1 MKRLALSLLT
11 ATSLLFTPA
20 LAAASPAS
28 GSQSLAVSASG
39 VDPRWAQ
46 PGPSAVKVKVLANH
60 TLYYPA
66 TLTGRRPVVL
76 WGNGTFEVPESYG
89 GLLRHLASHGFIV
102 AAANTEQSGSGTEIK
117 AGIDLLAGFDRDPG
131 SEFYRHVDLEHI
143 GASGHSQGGAGAINA
158 GQDQRVDTTVPIQP
172 GPLAAPGQLK
182 GPALFLSGS
191 YDLIVLPLLVQL
203 MWLLAPQVPAVY
215 GSLRGATH
223 PEATGDGG
231 GFRGVVTAWFAYQL
245 TGNSAAAAEF
255 TGPGC
260 GLCTDSAWTDVRR
273 NAKAS

>member
-1 MKRLALSLLT
+1 MKRLVSLLLV
-11 ATSLLFTPA
+11 AMMSIGYV
-20 LAAASPAS
+20 AAPAS
-28 GSQSLAVSASG
+28 AVQSSG
-39 VDPRWAQ
+39 IDQQWAQ
-46 PGPSAVKVKVLANH
+46 PGPSAVKVKTLATH

-66 TLTGRRPVVL
+66 TLTGRHPVVL

-117 AGIDLLAGFDRDPG
+117 AGIDLLDGFDRDPG
-131 SEFYRHVDLEHI
+131 NEFYRHVDLEHI
-143 GASGHSQGGAGAINA
+143 GAAGHSQGGAGAINA

-203 MWLLAPQVPAVY
+203 LWSLAPQVPAVY

-223 PEATGDGG
+223 SEATGFGG

-260 GLCTDSAWTDVRR
+260 GLCVDAAWTDVRR